1 MFTVLV
7 SSLVSSLVS
16 PLVSLCLIAPVSGP
30 IVEPFVAP
38 ACPYCAGNRA
48 IEFATT
54 VDEVV
59 RAPIGGIVHFAGTV
73 AGRRYLTVRTDVDLV
88 TVGGIGAFE
97 PGVARGRQVRQGQVV
112 AIALGPD
119 GPVSLSRRPLADP
132 SVHLDPAPSL
142 GRLVTPGPRARLVP
156 RDGTVRRPAPRAV
169 CRPDG

>member
-1 MFTVLV
+1 MFTFLV
-7 SSLVSSLVS
+7 SSF
-16 PLVSLCLIAPVSGP
+16 VSLCLVAPVSGP

-88 TVGGIGAFE
+88 TVGGIGAFG
-97 PGVARGRQVRQGQVV
+97 PGVVRGGRVRQGQVV
-112 AIALGPD
+112 ATARGPED
-119 GPVSLSRRPLADP
+119 PVSLSRRALADP
-132 SVHLDPAPSL
+132 SVHLDPTPSL
-142 GRLVTPGPRARLVP
+142 GRLVGRGPRSRLVP
-156 RDGTVRRPAPRAV
+156 QDGTTRRPAPRAV